1 MTKTNRLNTPKLTEV
16 LVTLQFSPA
25 YLQKDFLPCDAT
37 TRQELELLNLS
48 YISNNARFAPAKA
61 GHFNWY
67 LCPRCSKLG
76 LHKANAYLRK
86 LLGAD
91 TNLVCYLRKYNPQVI
106 GYGWSKDCANKVNL
120 RLRKHFMAA
129 ILEGKTQITL
139 FIPEKLLTQEYLHEH
154 K

>member
-1 MTKTNRLNTPKLTEV
+1 MPKTNRLTNHRLTEV
-16 LVTLQFSPA
+16 LVTLQFSAA

-37 TRQELELLNLS
+37 TRQELEFLNLS
-48 YISNNARFAPAKA
+48 YNSNNSRFAAAKA

-76 LHKANAYLRK
+76 LHKANEYLRK
-86 LLGAD
+86 LLGVD
-91 TNLVCYLRKYNPQVI
+91 TNLVCYLRKHNPKVI
-106 GYGWSKDCANKVNL
+106 GYGWSKEYANKVNL

-129 ILEGKTQITL
+129 ILEGKTEITL
-139 FIPEKLLTQEYLHEH
+139 FIPEKLLTPEYLHEH